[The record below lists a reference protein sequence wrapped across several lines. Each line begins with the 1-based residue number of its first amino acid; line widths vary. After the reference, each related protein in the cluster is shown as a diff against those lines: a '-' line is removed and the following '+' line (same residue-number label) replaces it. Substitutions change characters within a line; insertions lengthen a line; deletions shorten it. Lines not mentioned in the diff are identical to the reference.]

1 MRQRNGERSLSS
13 REGEQMAL
21 TRRMEWAAPS
31 AGFATSSTGQIN
43 LTWLVRTTL
52 SLCFLTAFLEYEVST
67 NIAVYIPLAI
77 FTFGGLLVLCGRQ
90 RTDRVQHILSGGALW
105 FAAVLFGEVVSYTS
119 RDSYS
124 VAYGLLFTVVFL
136 CARLIVQEIGV
147 PNVVRAYSQAG
158 IVTICVIL
166 LSGRQ
171 MLFAGASGRFNGGTR
186 AHPNLVGFI
195 LAGYFPVIVWRAMEE
210 KVRWKKRVLV
220 GLSIANFGLIFIT
233 GSRGSLTAVLAAA
246 GALLIRGIGSGWLR
260 KLRIRHLHIIL
271 VLFVIPLLVFFLL
284 QHDRIGR
291 IGSFLNEFLSLSS
304 SQRGLKSGLS
314 GRTGIWEIAFRL
326 LRMHHRWLFG
336 FGYRA
341 GDRMVG
347 TIDNG
352 YVQLLFESGLIAG
365 LLIFGSML
373 RVFFLSWHASRLR
386 ENNAWTRYYMMLWCL
401 MIVYFLN
408 NISARYLFS
417 FGSPFSMCIL
427 CLMAASRQELVGGG
441 IHTRVIQEVTPP
453 PHAARETLLWNR
465 SAH

>member
-1 MRQRNGERSLSS
+1 
-13 REGEQMAL
+13 MAMA
-21 TRRMEWAAPS
+21 RRMEWAAPS
-31 AGFATSSTGQIN
+31 GAGFATSSTGQVSLAWI
-43 LTWLVRTTL
+43 VRTTL
-52 SLCFLTAFLEYEVST
+52 SLCFLTAFLEYEVSSG
-67 NIAVYIPLAI
+67 IALYVPLA
-77 FTFGGLLVLCGRQ
+77 FFAFCGLLVLCGRQ
-90 RTDRVQHILSGGALW
+90 RTDRVQHILSGGGLW

-124 VAYGLLFTVVFL
+124 VAYGLLFAMVFL
-136 CARLIVQEIGV
+136 CARLIVREIGV
-147 PNVVRAYSQAG
+147 PNVMRAYSQAG
-158 IVTICVIL
+158 IVTVCVIL
-166 LSGRQ
+166 LSGRHT
-171 MLFAGASGRFNGGTR
+171 LFAGATGRFSGGTR
-186 AHPNLVGFI
+186 AHPNLLGFI

-210 KVRWKKRVLV
+210 KVRWRKWALT
-220 GLSIANFGLIFIT
+220 GLSIATFGLIFIT
-233 GSRGSLTAVLAAA
+233 GSRGSLSAVLAAA
-246 GALLIRGIGSGWLR
+246 GALLLRGMTSGWLQ

-271 VLFVIPLLVFFLL
+271 VLFVIPLVVVFML

-291 IGSFLNEFLSLSS
+291 MGSFLNDFLSLSS

-314 GRTGIWEIAFRL
+314 GRTNIWDIALRL
-326 LRMHHRWLFG
+326 LRTHNRWLFG

-365 LLIFGSML
+365 LMIFGSML
-373 RVFFLSWHASRLR
+373 RVFYLLWHASRPR
-386 ENNAWTRYYMMLWCL
+386 ENNAWTRYYMVLWCL

-417 FGSPFSMCIL
+417 FGSPFSLCVL

-441 IHTRVIQEVTPP
+441 MPTRVMQEVKPP
-453 PHAARETLLWNR
+453 ARAAGETLRWNR